1 LSGNYAVMVDAGFLR
16 AAGARTLG
24 LKRDRVAF
32 DGHAFLQWCD
42 GFPYDKRF
50 ARVGAVFADRAFLRT
65 YWYDAA
71 FDPAHRGYF
80 AQRTMFDAL
89 ALVPG
94 LRLRLGHVQER
105 RPGWQHGVRQA
116 VKACGVALSEFEKHF
131 DFRAERE
138 QKGVDALMTL
148 DLVQLSRDRVVDAV
162 LLVSG
167 DRDLA
172 EAVRLAGSAGCRVIV
187 AHPPAAGVSHELK
200 QLADNELELER
211 ADLERMLVPRRL
223 TVLTGQPDS

>member
-1 LSGNYAVMVDAGFLR
+1 MVDAGFLK

-24 LKRDRVAF
+24 LRRDRVAF
-32 DGHAFLQWCD
+32 DGHACLQWFD

-50 ARVGAVFADRAFLRT
+50 ARAGAVFAERAFLRA

-71 FDPAHRGYF
+71 FDPAHRGYL
-80 AQRTMFDAL
+80 AQRTTFDAL

-94 LRLRLGHVQER
+94 LHLRLGHVQER
-105 RPGWQHGVRQA
+105 RPGWQYGVRRA
-116 VKACGVALSEFEKHF
+116 VKACGLALSEFEKHF
-131 DFRAERE
+131 DFRSERE

-148 DLVQLSRDRVVDAV
+148 DLAQLSRDRVVDAV
-162 LLVSG
+162 LLLSG

-172 EAVRLAGSAGCRVIV
+172 EAVRLAQSTGCRVVV
-187 AHPPAAGVSHELK
+187 AHPPAAGVSQELMH
-200 QLADNELELER
+200 LADNRLELDR
-211 ADLERMLVPRRL
+211 ADLERMLVQRRL